1 MKIQHKATYERD
13 NDEKNMDNMLK
24 EFGFNDFEIPQ
35 VNFKNRNGSLTKFS
49 EKPEDLSQN
58 MQNEQQKRVHRQS
71 PDLR

>member
-1 MKIQHKATYERD
+1 MKIEQKTINERH

-49 EKPEDLSQN
+49 EKADDLNEN
-58 MQNEQQKRVHRQS
+58 MKNEV
-71 PDLR
+71 